1 MINFRYHLVSVTAVF
16 LALAIGLVLGTTALN
31 GPTLEVMSEQ
41 VATLRDDNA
50 TLRDQVLE
58 LETAAANE
66 QEFADAVAPAT
77 LAGTLEDEQ
86 VVVLSMAAADQAH
99 VAGVTTMLEYS
110 GASNVGQLTFTD
122 GFVNPGN
129 SDMLVDLA
137 ADLTPAGVEPPNNN
151 DGVES
156 ASALLAATLL
166 ADGNGSAD
174 DRDALIEALV
184 EFQMVT
190 VDVEL
195 GEQATAVIVV
205 TGKPYA
211 GTDASGQNANV
222 LNFVDQFGQYG
233 PIVCA
238 APTGAG
244 DGNVISA
251 VLAEPE
257 LAEAIST
264 VDNVAGPEGQLATV
278 MALPERIAGNAGHYG
293 TGEGATALVPEP
305 S

>member
-31 GPTLEVMSEQ
+31 GPTLEVMSDQ

-66 QEFADAVAPAT
+66 QDFADAVAPAT
-77 LAGTLEDEQ
+77 LAGTLEEENII
-86 VVVLSMAAADQAH
+86 VLSVAAADQAH
-99 VAGVTTMLEYS
+99 VAGITTMLEYS
-110 GASNVGQLTFTD
+110 GAANVGQLTLTD
-122 GFVNPGN
+122 NFVNPGN
-129 SDMLVDLA
+129 SDMLVDLVA
-137 ADLTPAGVEPPNNN
+137 ELTPTGVEPPNNN

-166 ADGNGSAD
+166 AEGPATAD

-184 EFQMVT
+184 EIQMVT

-195 GEQATAVIVV
+195 AEQATAVVVV

-211 GTDASGQNANV
+211 GTEAAGQNANV
-222 LNFVDQFGQYG
+222 LSFVDQFGQYG

-244 DGNVISA
+244 DGNVVSA
-251 VLAEPE
+251 VLAD
-257 LAEAIST
+257 AEVAETVST

-278 MALPERIAGNAGHYG
+278 MALPERIAGTAGHYG
-293 TGEGATALVPEP
+293 TGEGATSLVPQ
-305 S
+305 SS

>member
-41 VATLRDDNA
+41 VATLRDDNS

-77 LAGTLEDEQ
+77 LAGTLDEEQ
-86 VVVLSMAAADQAH
+86 VVVLSVAAADQAH
-99 VAGVTTMLEYS
+99 VEGVTTMLEYS
-110 GASNVGQLTFTD
+110 GATNVGQLTLTD
-122 GFVNPGN
+122 VFINPGN
-129 SDMLVDLA
+129 SDMLVDLV
-137 ADLTPAGVEPPNNN
+137 ADLTPPEVEPPNNN

-166 ADGNGSAD
+166 ADGPATAD
-174 DRDALIEALV
+174 DRDALIEAMV
-184 EFQMVT
+184 ELQMIT

-195 GEQATAVIVV
+195 ADQATAVIVV

-211 GTDASGQNANV
+211 GTDAAGQNTNV
-222 LNFVDQFGQYG
+222 LNLVNQFGEYG

-251 VLAEPE
+251 VLGDPE
-257 LAEAIST
+257 LADAIST
-264 VDNVAGPEGQLATV
+264 VDNVAGPEGQLATI
-278 MALPERIAGNAGHYG
+278 MALPERIAGTAGHYG

-305 S
+305 A